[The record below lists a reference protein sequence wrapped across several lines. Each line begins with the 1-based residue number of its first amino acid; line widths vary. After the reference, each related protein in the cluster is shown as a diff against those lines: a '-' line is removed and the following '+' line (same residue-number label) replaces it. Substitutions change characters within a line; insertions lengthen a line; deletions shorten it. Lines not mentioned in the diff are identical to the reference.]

1 MLALLA
7 VSVFLCYVDRG
18 NLSIAAPLLER
29 EMHLTPARM
38 GVLLS
43 SFFWTYM
50 LFQIPAGWLI
60 DRFDVTWI
68 LGTGFLLW
76 SSATAVT
83 GLLHGFAAL
92 LVIRLVLGVAE
103 AVAYP
108 SYGKLLARYVPEHR
122 RGFANAVLASG
133 QAMGPA
139 AATFIGGML
148 IAAFGWRP
156 FFIVLGLVS
165 LLWLLPWVRWRPRDH
180 VRVQREDKRPAYLRE
195 VVRQRSAWGTCM
207 GLFCSNYFVYLL
219 LTWLPLY
226 LVHERHFALVFTA
239 KLGGLA
245 FLVIGASALVSGWL
259 SDRWIAAGVTPTAVR
274 KAFLSAGLVS
284 AGTLLWFSSL
294 TPDSLSVVLLLTAS
308 AAYGLCSPQ
317 SFAVS
322 QALAGPLRAGTWTG
336 LQNCIGN
343 MAGVIAP
350 ALTGWVVESTGHFGW
365 AFATAA
371 LIGWMGALAW
381 VFVVGPIREVEWA
394 GAAGSPEPE
403 PADA

>member
-1 MLALLA
+1 MALLA
-7 VSVFLCYVDRG
+7 VSVFISYVDRG
-18 NLSIAAPLLER
+18 NLSIAAPLLQNEI
-29 EMHLTPARM
+29 HLTAARM

-50 LFQIPAGWLI
+50 LCQIPAGWLI
-60 DRFDVTWI
+60 DRFDVSWI
-68 LGTGFLLW
+68 LGLGFLLW
-76 SSATAVT
+76 SSATTAT

-92 LVIRLVLGVAE
+92 LAIRLVLGMAE

-108 SYGKLLARYVPEHR
+108 SYGKLLARHVPEHH
-122 RGFANAVLASG
+122 RGFANALLASG

-139 AATFIGGML
+139 AATFVGGML

-165 LLWLLPWVRWRPRDH
+165 LLWLLPWFRWRPRDH
-180 VRVQREDKRPAYLRE
+180 VRSQGDEKRPSYLRE
-195 VVRQRSAWGTCM
+195 VVRQRSAWGSCV

-226 LVHERHFALVFTA
+226 LVQERHFALLFTA
-239 KLGGLA
+239 KLGALA
-245 FLVIGASALVSGWL
+245 FLAVAAGALGSGWL
-259 SDRWIAAGVTPTAVR
+259 SDRWIAAGTTPTVVR
-274 KAFLSAGLVS
+274 KTFLTLGLVL
-284 AGTLLWFSSL
+284 AGTLLWISAL
-294 TPDSLSVVLLLTAS
+294 TPNSISIVLLLLAS
-308 AAYGLCSPQ
+308 VAYGLVSPQ

-336 LQNCIGN
+336 LQNCVGN
-343 MAGVIAP
+343 MAGVLAP
-350 ALTGWVVESTGHFGW
+350 ALTGLVVESTGHFGW

-371 LIGWMGALAW
+371 LIGWLGALAW

-394 GAAGSPEPE
+394 E
-403 PADA
+403 PAETAGP